1 MSAAMSLG
9 SSQLE
14 LVGIVDIK
22 FKLET
27 YGLLIR
33 SGRAKEILGAADI
46 APVTISRTYTVE
58 SGPSTIGAAAGE
70 EATKKAKEVEN
81 GPSTIEVPY
90 IPASSLKGRIR
101 SLLELADNLP
111 LYTTDNKIYLHMRV
125 VKDDVVHT
133 DPYCPIDNIFGTPAI
148 DEEKLRKKGLQ
159 SLFKCWAPSRAI
171 FRDLFP
177 SEEYIKGLCKEKSCS
192 DITLDDFVEEKWENR
207 IDRVTSTAD
216 PRNVLRLKPGVEFDG
231 SITILIFDLDICIR
245 EECNQLPSAYRDK
258 VGDSPAKFYIQTLL
272 RGLELVETTY
282 LGASGTRGYGQV
294 KFKKLKAE
302 FKPIAPR
309 AKNVTPSAVKCKDA
323 QDNEVECNDLAK
335 FTDNVL
341 KWDLWNGLKGLCK
354 S

>member
-9 SSQLE
+9 STQLE
-14 LVGIVDIK
+14 LVGIVDIR

-33 SGRAKEILGAADI
+33 SGRAKEILGAADVV
-46 APVTISRTYTVE
+46 PMTISRTYTVE
-58 SGPSTIGAAAGE
+58 NVTR
-70 EATKKAKEVEN
+70 
-81 GPSTIEVPY
+81 TIEVPY
-90 IPASSLKGRIR
+90 IPASSLKGKTR
-101 SLLELADNLP
+101 SLLEIAYNLP

-125 VKDDVVHT
+125 VKDDVVHE

-148 DEEKLRKKGLQ
+148 DEERLKKKGLQ
-159 SLFKCWAPSRAI
+159 NLFKCWAPSRAI

-177 SEEYIKGLCKEKSCS
+177 SVEYIKSLCEEKGCS
-192 DITLDDFVEEKWENR
+192 DITLGDFVEEKWENR

-231 SITILIFDLDICIR
+231 SIAFLIFDLDICIR

-258 VGDSPAKFYIQTLL
+258 IGDSPPAKFYIQTLL
-272 RGLELVETTY
+272 KGLELVEETY

-294 KFKKLKAE
+294 KFKMLKAE

-309 AKNVTPSAVKCKDA
+309 AKGVAPPAVEGDDLTKFITNV
-323 QDNEVECNDLAK
+323 QN
-335 FTDNVL
+335 
-341 KWDLWNGLKGLCK
+341 WDLWNGLKGLCK

>member
-9 SSQLE
+9 STQLE
-14 LVGIVDIK
+14 LVGIVDIR

-33 SGRAKEILGAADI
+33 SGRAKEILGAADVV
-46 APVTISRTYTVE
+46 PMTISRTYTVE
-58 SGPSTIGAAAGE
+58 NITR
-70 EATKKAKEVEN
+70 
-81 GPSTIEVPY
+81 TIEVPY
-90 IPASSLKGRIR
+90 IPASSLKGKTR
-101 SLLELADNLP
+101 SLLELAYNLP

-125 VKDDVVHT
+125 VKDDVVHE

-148 DEEKLRKKGLQ
+148 DEERLKKKGLQ
-159 SLFKCWAPSRAI
+159 NLFKCWAPSRAI

-177 SEEYIKGLCKEKSCS
+177 SVEYIKGLCEEKGCS

-231 SITILIFDLDICIR
+231 SIAFLIFDLDICIR
-245 EECNQLPSAYRDK
+245 EECNQLLSAYRDK
-258 VGDSPAKFYIQTLL
+258 IGDSPPAKFYIQTLL
-272 RGLELVETTY
+272 KGLELVEATY

-294 KFKKLKAE
+294 KFKMLKAE

-309 AKNVTPSAVKCKDA
+309 AKGVAPPAVEGD
-323 QDNEVECNDLAK
+323 DLAK
-335 FTDNVL
+335 FITNVQN
-341 KWDLWNGLKGLCK
+341 WDLWNGLKGLCK

>member
-9 SSQLE
+9 STQLE
-14 LVGIVDIK
+14 LVGIVDIR

-33 SGRAKEILGAADI
+33 SGRAKEILGAADVV
-46 APVTISRTYTVE
+46 PMTISRTYTVQNV
-58 SGPSTIGAAAGE
+58 TR
-70 EATKKAKEVEN
+70 
-81 GPSTIEVPY
+81 TIEVPY
-90 IPASSLKGRIR
+90 IPASSLKGKTR
-101 SLLELADNLP
+101 SLLEIAHNLP

-125 VKDDVVHT
+125 VKDDVVHE

-148 DEEKLRKKGLQ
+148 DEERLRKKGLQ
-159 SLFKCWAPSRAI
+159 NLFKCWAPSRAI

-177 SEEYIKGLCKEKSCS
+177 SVEYIKGLCEEKGCS

-231 SITILIFDLDICIR
+231 SIAFLIFDLDICIR
-245 EECNQLPSAYRDK
+245 EECDQLRSAYRDK
-258 VGDSPAKFYIQTLL
+258 IGDSPPAKFYIQTLL
-272 RGLELVETTY
+272 KGLELVEATY

-294 KFKKLKAE
+294 KFKMLKAE

-309 AKNVTPSAVKCKDA
+309 AKGVAAPAVEGD
-323 QDNEVECNDLAK
+323 DLAK
-335 FTDNVL
+335 FITNVQN
-341 KWDLWNGLKGLCK
+341 WDLWNGLKGLCK

>member
-9 SSQLE
+9 STQLE
-14 LVGIVDIK
+14 LVGIVDIR

-33 SGRAKEILGAADI
+33 SGRAKEILGAADVV
-46 APVTISRTYTVE
+46 PMTISRTYTVE
-58 SGPSTIGAAAGE
+58 NVTR
-70 EATKKAKEVEN
+70 
-81 GPSTIEVPY
+81 TIEVPY
-90 IPASSLKGRIR
+90 IPASSLKGKTR
-101 SLLELADNLP
+101 SLLEIAYNLP

-125 VKDDVVHT
+125 VKDDVVHE

-148 DEEKLRKKGLQ
+148 DEERLKKKGLQ
-159 SLFKCWAPSRAI
+159 NLFECWAPSRAI

-177 SEEYIKGLCKEKSCS
+177 SVEYIKGLCEEKGCS
-192 DITLDDFVEEKWENR
+192 DITLGDFVEEKWENR

-231 SITILIFDLDICIR
+231 SIAFLIFDLDICIR

-258 VGDSPAKFYIQTLL
+258 IGDSPPAKFYIQTLL
-272 RGLELVETTY
+272 KGLELVEATY

-294 KFKKLKAE
+294 KFKRLKAE

-309 AKNVTPSAVKCKDA
+309 AKGVAPPAVEGD
-323 QDNEVECNDLAK
+323 DLAK
-335 FTDNVL
+335 YITNVQN
-341 KWDLWNGLKGLCK
+341 WDLWNGLKGLCK

>member
-9 SSQLE
+9 STQLE
-14 LVGIVDIK
+14 LVGIVDIR

-33 SGRAKEILGAADI
+33 SGRAKEILGAADVV
-46 APVTISRTYTVE
+46 PMTIIRAYTVQNV
-58 SGPSTIGAAAGE
+58 TR
-70 EATKKAKEVEN
+70 
-81 GPSTIEVPY
+81 TIEVPY
-90 IPASSLKGRIR
+90 IPASSLKGKTR
-101 SLLELADNLP
+101 SLLEIAYNLP

-125 VKDDVVHT
+125 VKDDVVHE

-148 DEEKLRKKGLQ
+148 DEERLKKKGLQ
-159 SLFKCWAPSRAI
+159 NLFKCWAPSRAI

-177 SEEYIKGLCKEKSCS
+177 SVEYIKGLCEEKGCS
-192 DITLDDFVEEKWENR
+192 DITLGDFVEEKWENR

-231 SITILIFDLDICIR
+231 SIAFLIFDLDICIR
-245 EECNQLPSAYRDK
+245 EECNQLLSAYRDII
-258 VGDSPAKFYIQTLL
+258 GDSPPAKFYIQTLL
-272 RGLELVETTY
+272 KGLELVEETY

-294 KFKKLKAE
+294 KFKMLKAE

-309 AKNVTPSAVKCKDA
+309 AKGVAPPAVEGD
-323 QDNEVECNDLAK
+323 DLAK
-335 FTDNVL
+335 FITNVQN
-341 KWDLWNGLKGLCK
+341 WDLWNGLKGLCK

>member
-9 SSQLE
+9 STQLE
-14 LVGIVDIK
+14 LVGIVDIR

-33 SGRAKEILGAADI
+33 SGRAKEILGAADVV
-46 APVTISRTYTVE
+46 PMTISRTYTVQNV
-58 SGPSTIGAAAGE
+58 TR
-70 EATKKAKEVEN
+70 
-81 GPSTIEVPY
+81 TIEVPY
-90 IPASSLKGRIR
+90 IPASSLKGKTR
-101 SLLELADNLP
+101 SLLETAYNLP

-125 VKDDVVHT
+125 VKDDVVHE

-148 DEEKLRKKGLQ
+148 DEERLKKKGLQ
-159 SLFKCWAPSRAI
+159 NLFKCWAPSRAI

-177 SEEYIKGLCKEKSCS
+177 SVEYIKGLCEEKGCS
-192 DITLDDFVEEKWENR
+192 DITLGDFVEEKWENR

-231 SITILIFDLDICIR
+231 SIAFLIFDLDICIR
-245 EECNQLPSAYRDK
+245 EECNQLLSAYRDK
-258 VGDSPAKFYIQTLL
+258 IGDSPPAKFYIQTLL
-272 RGLELVETTY
+272 KGLELVEATY

-294 KFKKLKAE
+294 KFKRLKAE

-309 AKNVTPSAVKCKDA
+309 AEGVAPPL
-323 QDNEVECNDLAK
+323 VEGKDLAK
-335 FTDNVL
+335 FTTKVRE
-341 KWDLWNGLKGLCK
+341 WGLWNGLKGLCK

>member
-9 SSQLE
+9 STQLE
-14 LVGIVDIK
+14 LVGIVDIR

-33 SGRAKEILGAADI
+33 SGRAKEILGAADVV
-46 APVTISRTYTVE
+46 PMTISRTYTVQNV
-58 SGPSTIGAAAGE
+58 TR
-70 EATKKAKEVEN
+70 
-81 GPSTIEVPY
+81 TIEVPY
-90 IPASSLKGRIR
+90 IPASSLKGKTR
-101 SLLELADNLP
+101 SLLELAYNLP

-125 VKDDVVHT
+125 VKDDVVHD

-148 DEEKLRKKGLQ
+148 DEERLKKKGLQ
-159 SLFKCWAPSRAI
+159 NLFKCWAPSRAI

-177 SEEYIKGLCKEKSCS
+177 SVEYIKGLCEEKGCS
-192 DITLDDFVEEKWENR
+192 DITLGDFVEEKWENR

-231 SITILIFDLDICIR
+231 SIAFLIFDLDICIR
-245 EECNQLPSAYRDK
+245 EECNQLRSAYRDK
-258 VGDSPAKFYIQTLL
+258 IGDSPPAKFYIQTLL
-272 RGLELVETTY
+272 KGLELVEATY

-294 KFKKLKAE
+294 KFKMLKAE

-309 AKNVTPSAVKCKDA
+309 AKGVAPPAVEGD
-323 QDNEVECNDLAK
+323 DLAK
-335 FTDNVL
+335 FITNVQN
-341 KWDLWNGLKGLCK
+341 WDLWNGLKGLCK

>member
-9 SSQLE
+9 STQLE
-14 LVGIVDIK
+14 LVGIVDIR

-33 SGRAKEILGAADI
+33 SGRAKEILGAADVV
-46 APVTISRTYTVE
+46 PMTISRAYTVQNV
-58 SGPSTIGAAAGE
+58 TR
-70 EATKKAKEVEN
+70 
-81 GPSTIEVPY
+81 TIEVPY
-90 IPASSLKGRIR
+90 IPASSLKGKTR
-101 SLLELADNLP
+101 SLLEIAYNLP

-125 VKDDVVHT
+125 VKDDVVHE

-148 DEEKLRKKGLQ
+148 DEERLKKKGLQ
-159 SLFKCWAPSRAI
+159 NLFKCWAPSRAI

-177 SEEYIKGLCKEKSCS
+177 SVEYIKGLCEEKGCS
-192 DITLDDFVEEKWENR
+192 DITLGDFVEEKWENR

-231 SITILIFDLDICIR
+231 SIAFLIFDLDICIR
-245 EECNQLPSAYRDK
+245 EECNQLHSAYRDK
-258 VGDSPAKFYIQTLL
+258 IGDSPPAKFYIQTLL
-272 RGLELVETTY
+272 KGLELVEETY

-294 KFKKLKAE
+294 KFKMLKAE

-309 AKNVTPSAVKCKDA
+309 AKGVAPPAVEGD
-323 QDNEVECNDLAK
+323 DLAK
-335 FTDNVL
+335 FITNVQN
-341 KWDLWNGLKGLCK
+341 WDLWNGLKGLCK

>member
-9 SSQLE
+9 STQLE
-14 LVGIVDIK
+14 LVGIVDIR

-33 SGRAKEILGAADI
+33 SGRAKEILGAADVV
-46 APVTISRTYTVE
+46 PMTISRAYTVQNV
-58 SGPSTIGAAAGE
+58 TR
-70 EATKKAKEVEN
+70 
-81 GPSTIEVPY
+81 TIEVPY
-90 IPASSLKGRIR
+90 IPASSLKGKTR
-101 SLLELADNLP
+101 SLLEIAYNLP

-125 VKDDVVHT
+125 VKDDVVHE

-148 DEEKLRKKGLQ
+148 DEERLKKKGLQ
-159 SLFKCWAPSRAI
+159 NLFKCWAPSRAI

-177 SEEYIKGLCKEKSCS
+177 SVEYIKGLCEEKGCS
-192 DITLDDFVEEKWENR
+192 DITLGDFVEEKWENR

-231 SITILIFDLDICIR
+231 SIAFLIFDLDICIR
-245 EECNQLPSAYRDK
+245 EECNQLLSAYRDII
-258 VGDSPAKFYIQTLL
+258 GDSPPAKFYIQTLL
-272 RGLELVETTY
+272 KGLELVEETY

-294 KFKKLKAE
+294 KFKMLKAE

-309 AKNVTPSAVKCKDA
+309 AKGVAPPAVEGD
-323 QDNEVECNDLAK
+323 DLAK
-335 FTDNVL
+335 FITNVQI
-341 KWDLWNGLKGLCK
+341 WDLWNGLKGLCK

>member
-1 MSAAMSLG
+1 MSLG
-9 SSQLE
+9 STQLE
-14 LVGIVDIK
+14 LVGIVDIR

-33 SGRAKEILGAADI
+33 SGRAKEILGAADVV
-46 APVTISRTYTVE
+46 PMTISRAYTVQNV
-58 SGPSTIGAAAGE
+58 TR
-70 EATKKAKEVEN
+70 
-81 GPSTIEVPY
+81 TIEVPY
-90 IPASSLKGRIR
+90 IPASSLKGKTR
-101 SLLELADNLP
+101 SLLEIAYNLP

-125 VKDDVVHT
+125 VKDDVVHE

-148 DEEKLRKKGLQ
+148 DEERLKKKGLQ
-159 SLFKCWAPSRAI
+159 NLFECWAPSRAI

-177 SEEYIKGLCKEKSCS
+177 SVEYIKGLCEEKGCS
-192 DITLDDFVEEKWENR
+192 DITLGDFVEEKWENR

-231 SITILIFDLDICIR
+231 SIAFLIFDLDICIR

-258 VGDSPAKFYIQTLL
+258 IGDSPPAKFYIQTLL
-272 RGLELVETTY
+272 KGLELVEATY

-294 KFKKLKAE
+294 KFKRLKAE

-309 AKNVTPSAVKCKDA
+309 AKGVAPPAVEGD
-323 QDNEVECNDLAK
+323 DLAK
-335 FTDNVL
+335 YITNVQN
-341 KWDLWNGLKGLCK
+341 WDLWNGLKGLCK

>member
-9 SSQLE
+9 STQLE
-14 LVGIVDIK
+14 LVGIVDIR
-22 FKLET
+22 FMLET

-33 SGRAKEILGAADI
+33 SGRAKEILGAADVV
-46 APVTISRTYTVE
+46 PMTISRTYTVE
-58 SGPSTIGAAAGE
+58 NVTR
-70 EATKKAKEVEN
+70 
-81 GPSTIEVPY
+81 TIEVPY
-90 IPASSLKGRIR
+90 IPASSLKGKTR
-101 SLLELADNLP
+101 SLLEIAYNLP

-148 DEEKLRKKGLQ
+148 DEERLEEKGLQ
-159 SLFKCWAPSRAI
+159 NLFKCWAPSRAI

-177 SEEYIKGLCKEKSCS
+177 SVEYIKGLCEEKSCS
-192 DITLDDFVEEKWENR
+192 DITLGDFVEEKWENR

-216 PRNVLRLKPGVEFDG
+216 PRNILRLKPGVEFDG
-231 SITILIFDLDICIR
+231 SIAFLIFDLDICIR

-258 VGDSPAKFYIQTLL
+258 IGDSPPAKFYIQTLL
-272 RGLELVETTY
+272 KGLELVEATY

-294 KFKKLKAE
+294 KFKMLKAE

-309 AKNVTPSAVKCKDA
+309 AKGVAPPAVEGD
-323 QDNEVECNDLAK
+323 DLAK
-335 FTDNVL
+335 FMTNVQN
-341 KWDLWNGLKGLCK
+341 WDLWNGLKGLCK

>member
-1 MSAAMSLG
+1 MSLG

-14 LVGIVDIK
+14 LVGIVDIR

-33 SGRAKEILGAADI
+33 SGRAKEILGAADVV
-46 APVTISRTYTVE
+46 PMTISRTYTVQNV
-58 SGPSTIGAAAGE
+58 TR
-70 EATKKAKEVEN
+70 
-81 GPSTIEVPY
+81 TIEVPY
-90 IPASSLKGRIR
+90 IPASSLKGKTR
-101 SLLELADNLP
+101 SLLEIAYNLP

-125 VKDDVVHT
+125 VKDDVVHE

-148 DEEKLRKKGLQ
+148 DGERLKKKGLQ
-159 SLFKCWAPSRAI
+159 NLFKCWAPSRAI

-177 SEEYIKGLCKEKSCS
+177 SVEYIKGLCEEKSCS

-231 SITILIFDLDICIR
+231 SIAFLIFDLDICIR
-245 EECNQLPSAYRDK
+245 EECNQLHSTYRDK
-258 VGDSPAKFYIQTLL
+258 IGDSPPAKFYIQTLL
-272 RGLELVETTY
+272 KGLELVEATY

-294 KFKKLKAE
+294 KFKRLKAE
-302 FKPIAPR
+302 FKPISPR
-309 AKNVTPSAVKCKDA
+309 AKGVAPPAVEGK
-323 QDNEVECNDLAK
+323 DLAE
-335 FTDNVL
+335 FITNVQN
-341 KWDLWNGLKGLCK
+341 WDLWDKLKGLCK

>member
-9 SSQLE
+9 STQLE
-14 LVGIVDIK
+14 LVGIVDIR

-33 SGRAKEILGAADI
+33 SGRAKEILGAADVV
-46 APVTISRTYTVE
+46 PMTISRAYTVQNV
-58 SGPSTIGAAAGE
+58 TR
-70 EATKKAKEVEN
+70 
-81 GPSTIEVPY
+81 TIEVPY
-90 IPASSLKGRIR
+90 IPASSLKGKTR
-101 SLLELADNLP
+101 SLLEIAYNLP

-125 VKDDVVHT
+125 VKDDVVHE

-148 DEEKLRKKGLQ
+148 DEERLKKKGLQ
-159 SLFKCWAPSRAI
+159 NLFKCWAPSRAI

-177 SEEYIKGLCKEKSCS
+177 SVEYIKGLCEEKGCS
-192 DITLDDFVEEKWENR
+192 DITLGDFVEEKWENR

-231 SITILIFDLDICIR
+231 SIAFLIFDLDICIR
-245 EECNQLPSAYRDK
+245 EECNQLLSAYRDII
-258 VGDSPAKFYIQTLL
+258 GDSPPAKFYIQTLL
-272 RGLELVETTY
+272 KGLELVEETY

-294 KFKKLKAE
+294 KFKMLKAE

-309 AKNVTPSAVKCKDA
+309 AKGVAPPAVEGD
-323 QDNEVECNDLAK
+323 DLAK
-335 FTDNVL
+335 FITNVQN
-341 KWDLWNGLKGLCK
+341 WDLWNGLKGLCK

>member
-1 MSAAMSLG
+1 MSLG
-9 SSQLE
+9 STQLE
-14 LVGIVDIK
+14 LVGIVNIR

-33 SGRAKEILGAADI
+33 SGRAKEILGAADVV
-46 APVTISRTYTVE
+46 PMTISRTFTVE
-58 SGPSTIGAAAGE
+58 NVTR
-70 EATKKAKEVEN
+70 
-81 GPSTIEVPY
+81 TIEVPY
-90 IPASSLKGRIR
+90 IPASSLKGKTR
-101 SLLELADNLP
+101 SLLEIAYNLP

-125 VKDDVVHT
+125 VKDDVVHE

-148 DEEKLRKKGLQ
+148 DGERLKKKGLQ
-159 SLFKCWAPSRAI
+159 NLFKCWAPSRAI

-177 SEEYIKGLCKEKSCS
+177 SVEYIKGLCEEKGCS

-231 SITILIFDLDICIR
+231 SIAFLIFDLDICIR

-258 VGDSPAKFYIQTLL
+258 IGDSPPAKFYIQTLL
-272 RGLELVETTY
+272 KGLELVEATY
-282 LGASGTRGYGQV
+282 LGAAGTRGYGQV
-294 KFKKLKAE
+294 KFKILKAE

-309 AKNVTPSAVKCKDA
+309 AKGVAPPAVEGD
-323 QDNEVECNDLAK
+323 DLAK
-335 FTDNVL
+335 FMTNVQN
-341 KWDLWNGLKGLCK
+341 WDLWDRLKGLCK

>member
-9 SSQLE
+9 STQLE
-14 LVGIVDIK
+14 LVGIVDIR
-22 FKLET
+22 FMLET

-33 SGRAKEILGAADI
+33 SGRAKEILGAADVV
-46 APVTISRTYTVE
+46 PMTIRRTYTVE
-58 SGPSTIGAAAGE
+58 NVTR
-70 EATKKAKEVEN
+70 
-81 GPSTIEVPY
+81 TIEVPY
-90 IPASSLKGRIR
+90 IPASSLKGKTR
-101 SLLELADNLP
+101 SLLEIAYNLP

-148 DEEKLRKKGLQ
+148 DEERLEEKGLQ
-159 SLFKCWAPSRAI
+159 NLFKCWAPSRAI

-177 SEEYIKGLCKEKSCS
+177 SVEYIKGLCEEKSCS
-192 DITLDDFVEEKWENR
+192 DITLGDFVEEKWENR

-216 PRNVLRLKPGVEFDG
+216 PRNILRLKPGVEFDG
-231 SITILIFDLDICIR
+231 SIAFLIFDLDICIR

-258 VGDSPAKFYIQTLL
+258 IGDSPPAKFYIQTLL
-272 RGLELVETTY
+272 KGLELVEATY

-294 KFKKLKAE
+294 KFKRLKAE

-309 AKNVTPSAVKCKDA
+309 AKGVAPPAVEGD
-323 QDNEVECNDLAK
+323 DLAK
-335 FTDNVL
+335 FMTNVQN
-341 KWDLWNGLKGLCK
+341 WDLWNGLKGLCK

>member
-9 SSQLE
+9 STQLE
-14 LVGIVDIK
+14 LVGIVDIR

-33 SGRAKEILGAADI
+33 SGRAKEILGAADVV
-46 APVTISRTYTVE
+46 PMTISRTYTVE
-58 SGPSTIGAAAGE
+58 NVTR
-70 EATKKAKEVEN
+70 
-81 GPSTIEVPY
+81 TIEVPY
-90 IPASSLKGRIR
+90 IPASSLKGKTR
-101 SLLELADNLP
+101 SLLELAHNLP

-148 DEEKLRKKGLQ
+148 DEERLEKKGLKN
-159 SLFKCWAPSRAI
+159 LFKCWAPSRAI

-177 SEEYIKGLCKEKSCS
+177 SVEYIKGLCEEKGCS
-192 DITLDDFVEEKWENR
+192 DITLGDFVEEKWENR

-231 SITILIFDLDICIR
+231 SIAFLIFDLDICIR
-245 EECNQLPSAYRDK
+245 EECNQLLSAYRDK
-258 VGDSPAKFYIQTLL
+258 IGDSPPAKFYIQTLL
-272 RGLELVETTY
+272 KGLELVETTY

-294 KFKKLKAE
+294 KFKMLKAE

-309 AKNVTPSAVKCKDA
+309 VKGVAPLAVEGD
-323 QDNEVECNDLAK
+323 DLAK
-335 FTDNVL
+335 FITNVQN
-341 KWDLWNGLKGLCK
+341 WDLWNGLKGLCK

>member
-1 MSAAMSLG
+1 MSLG
-9 SSQLE
+9 STQLE
-14 LVGIVDIK
+14 LVGIVDIR

-33 SGRAKEILGAADI
+33 SGRAKEILGAADVV
-46 APVTISRTYTVE
+46 PMTISRTYTVE
-58 SGPSTIGAAAGE
+58 NVTR
-70 EATKKAKEVEN
+70 
-81 GPSTIEVPY
+81 TIEVPY
-90 IPASSLKGRIR
+90 IPASSLKGKTR
-101 SLLELADNLP
+101 SLLEIAYNLP

-148 DEEKLRKKGLQ
+148 DEERLKKKGLQ
-159 SLFKCWAPSRAI
+159 NLFECWAPSRAI

-177 SEEYIKGLCKEKSCS
+177 SVEYIKGLCEEKGCS
-192 DITLDDFVEEKWENR
+192 DITLGDFVEEKWENR

-231 SITILIFDLDICIR
+231 SIAFLIFDLDICIR
-245 EECNQLPSAYRDK
+245 EECNQLLSAYRDK
-258 VGDSPAKFYIQTLL
+258 IGDSPPAKFYIQTLL
-272 RGLELVETTY
+272 KGLELVEETY

-294 KFKKLKAE
+294 KFKRLKAE

-309 AKNVTPSAVKCKDA
+309 AKGVAPPAVEGD
-323 QDNEVECNDLAK
+323 DLAK
-335 FTDNVL
+335 YITNVQN
-341 KWDLWNGLKGLCK
+341 WDLWNGLKGLCK

>member
-9 SSQLE
+9 STQLE
-14 LVGIVDIK
+14 LVGIVDIR
-22 FKLET
+22 FMLET

-33 SGRAKEILGAADI
+33 SGRAKEILGAADVV
-46 APVTISRTYTVE
+46 PMTIRRTYTVE
-58 SGPSTIGAAAGE
+58 NVTR
-70 EATKKAKEVEN
+70 
-81 GPSTIEVPY
+81 TIEVPY
-90 IPASSLKGRIR
+90 IPASSLKGKTR
-101 SLLELADNLP
+101 SLLEIAYNLP

-148 DEEKLRKKGLQ
+148 DEERLEEKGLQ
-159 SLFKCWAPSRAI
+159 NLFKCWAPSRAI

-177 SEEYIKGLCKEKSCS
+177 SVEYIKGLCEEKSCS
-192 DITLDDFVEEKWENR
+192 DITLGDFVEEKWENR

-216 PRNVLRLKPGVEFDG
+216 PRNILRLKPGVEFDG
-231 SITILIFDLDICIR
+231 SIAFLIFDLDICIR

-258 VGDSPAKFYIQTLL
+258 IGDSPPAKFYIQTLL
-272 RGLELVETTY
+272 KGLELVEATY

-294 KFKKLKAE
+294 KFKMLKAE

-309 AKNVTPSAVKCKDA
+309 AKGVAPPAVEGD
-323 QDNEVECNDLAK
+323 DLAK
-335 FTDNVL
+335 FMTNVQN
-341 KWDLWNGLKGLCK
+341 WDLWNGLKGLCK

>member
-9 SSQLE
+9 STQLE
-14 LVGIVDIK
+14 LVGIVDIR

-33 SGRAKEILGAADI
+33 SGRAKEILGAADVV
-46 APVTISRTYTVE
+46 PMTISRTYTVQNV
-58 SGPSTIGAAAGE
+58 TR
-70 EATKKAKEVEN
+70 
-81 GPSTIEVPY
+81 TIEVPY
-90 IPASSLKGRIR
+90 IPASSLKGKTR
-101 SLLELADNLP
+101 SLLELAYNLP

-125 VKDDVVHT
+125 VKDDVVHE

-148 DEEKLRKKGLQ
+148 DEERLKKKGLQ
-159 SLFKCWAPSRAI
+159 NLFKCWAPSRAI

-177 SEEYIKGLCKEKSCS
+177 SVEYIKGLCEEKGCS
-192 DITLDDFVEEKWENR
+192 DITLGDFVEEKWENR

-231 SITILIFDLDICIR
+231 SIAFLIFDLDICIR
-245 EECNQLPSAYRDK
+245 EECNQLLSAYRDII
-258 VGDSPAKFYIQTLL
+258 GDSPPAKFYIQTLL
-272 RGLELVETTY
+272 KGLELVEETY

-294 KFKKLKAE
+294 KFKMLKAE

-309 AKNVTPSAVKCKDA
+309 AKGVAPPAVEGD
-323 QDNEVECNDLAK
+323 DLAK
-335 FTDNVL
+335 FITNVQN
-341 KWDLWNGLKGLCK
+341 WDLWNGLKGLCK

>member
-9 SSQLE
+9 STQLE
-14 LVGIVDIK
+14 LVGIVDIR
-22 FKLET
+22 FMLET

-33 SGRAKEILGAADI
+33 SGRAKEILGAADVV
-46 APVTISRTYTVE
+46 PMTISRTYTVQNV
-58 SGPSTIGAAAGE
+58 TR
-70 EATKKAKEVEN
+70 
-81 GPSTIEVPY
+81 TIEVPY
-90 IPASSLKGRIR
+90 IPASSLKGKTR
-101 SLLELADNLP
+101 SLLEIAYNLP

-148 DEEKLRKKGLQ
+148 DEERLEEKGLQ
-159 SLFKCWAPSRAI
+159 NLFKCWAPSRAI

-177 SEEYIKGLCKEKSCS
+177 SVEYIKGLCEEKSCS
-192 DITLDDFVEEKWENR
+192 DITLGDFVEEKWENR

-216 PRNVLRLKPGVEFDG
+216 PRNILRLKPGVEFDG
-231 SITILIFDLDICIR
+231 SIAFLIFDLDICIR

-258 VGDSPAKFYIQTLL
+258 IGDSPPAKFYIQTLL
-272 RGLELVETTY
+272 KGLELVEATY

-294 KFKKLKAE
+294 KFKMLKAE

-309 AKNVTPSAVKCKDA
+309 AKGVAPPAVEGD
-323 QDNEVECNDLAK
+323 DLAK
-335 FTDNVL
+335 FMTNVQN
-341 KWDLWNGLKGLCK
+341 WDLWNGLKGLCK